1 MSLSTLADACSSMS
15 SNIAQKDLVGHKGQY
30 PIYGASGLIGF
41 VNFYKQ
47 EQQYIAV
54 VKDGAGIGRVF
65 SLPPYSSVI
74 GTMQYLLPKDSID
87 VNYLYYAV
95 QFMHLEKYYT
105 GSTIPHIYFK
115 DYKHEPLNIPSRDKQ
130 QEISSI
136 LILVD
141 KAIDTLH
148 AQIAHLEELVKSR
161 FIELFG
167 DPVTNPK
174 GWKMG
179 FLSECLQKIESGKS
193 FICDSN
199 ERQGTSPGLLKL
211 SAATYGVYNPQE
223 NKALHSD
230 ADFVKQAEIH
240 AGDLL
245 FTRKNTPDLVGMC
258 AYVWQTPENLM
269 MPDLIFRLIPNK
281 NIHPIFLWKLI
292 NHDVFRPKIKKLATG
307 SAQSMS
313 NISQER
319 LKSLVVFV
327 PPLDLQNEFAA
338 FVEQADK
345 SKLAIQETL
354 EKHAA
359 IKAAIMRTYFH

>member
-1 MSLSTLADACSSMS
+1 MSLSTLADACSPMS

-148 AQIAHLEELVKSR
+148 AQITHLEELVKSR

-167 DPVTNPK
+167 DPHHSTLYPYRKVKDFTEVRSGGTPSRKLESYWKGGDVRWVKTTELRNNEIYDTEEKITTEAVEHSSAKIVPQDTILIAMYGQGKTRGMTAYLKVESTTNQACACILPAEGINQK
-174 GWKMG
+174 YLWH
-179 FLSECLQKIESGKS
+179 FFILSYEELR
-193 FICDSN
+193 N
-199 ERQGTSPGLLKL
+199 LAQG
-211 SAATYGVYNPQE
+211 
-223 NKALHSD
+223 
-230 ADFVKQAEIH
+230 
-240 AGDLL
+240 AGQPNLTGDMI
-245 FTRKNTPDLVGMC
+245 KNFSV
-258 AYVWQTPENLM
+258 LM
-269 MPDLIFRLIPNK
+269 
-281 NIHPIFLWKLI
+281 
-292 NHDVFRPKIKKLATG
+292 
-307 SAQSMS
+307 
-313 NISQER
+313 
-319 LKSLVVFV
+319 
-327 PPLDLQNEFAA
+327 PPLALQNEFAA

-345 SKLAIQETL
+345 SKLVIQELL
-354 EKHAA
+354 EKHDLLKEALMQ
-359 IKAAIMRTYFH
+359 KYFG